1 VYIIV
6 VGGGKVGYY
15 LARQLVEDGHEVLVI
30 EKDAAKCQQIGEELG
45 DIVLRGDG
53 CEGVTLEAA
62 GTGRADL
69 FIAVTG
75 DDEDNLVACQ
85 VAKSKFS
92 VPRTVAR
99 ISNPKNEAIFKK
111 LGIDTTVSSTAV
123 ILANIEQ
130 ELPSH
135 PLIPLLTIKGG
146 GLEIVEVKVPAYS
159 AMVGKRIKDL
169 LLPQQSLIILIIDE
183 EGVPRIPTSD
193 MVIRAGDELVAVARR
208 ESEDALRAAL
218 TTSAPSAS
226 SGASAPDAG

>member
-1 VYIIV
+1 MYIIV

-30 EKDAAKCQQIGEELG
+30 EKDAAKCQQIAEELG

-99 ISNPKNEAIFKK
+99 ISNPRNEAIFKE

-135 PLIPLLTIKGG
+135 PLIPLLTIRGG
-146 GLEIVEVKVPAYS
+146 GLEIVEVKVPSNS

-208 ESEDALRAAL
+208 ESEDALRTAL
-218 TTSAPSAS
+218 TTSVP
-226 SGASAPDAG
+226 GGSAPDAG